1 VDWYQEKKRGKKK
14 DDKNVVYQ
22 SYVSLHRKEDFLMPV
37 ELEVKFDNGDM
48 VREHWDG
55 QGRWTRFGY
64 EKKAKIM
71 SAEID
76 PDHKIQLDRNNF
88 NNSHTME
95 ANAKPAR
102 KVGNDWLFLTQW
114 LSQFLTW
121 WAI

>member
-1 VDWYQEKKRGKKK
+1 
-14 DDKNVVYQ
+14 
-22 SYVSLHRKEDFLMPV
+22 
-37 ELEVKFDNGDM
+37 
-48 VREHWDG
+48 
-55 QGRWTRFGY
+55 
-64 EKKAKIM
+64 M

-88 NNSHTME
+88 NNSQTME

-102 KVGNDWLFLTQW
+102 KVGNYWLFLTQW